1 MRMTNGN
8 SDNVWFKFQIVAIC
22 SVWYFSSS
30 GQNIVNKLALE
41 SFPYPLTIA
50 LSSLLNNVLYAIP
63 LLKLLRIK
71 TVQISSNYMMKT
83 IFPISFGRAL
93 AVSSAY
99 VGLSKVPVSYAQTI
113 KGTMPLFTVLLSRL
127 MLNER
132 YSTRIYVSLLP
143 IVAGVFVASF
153 TELQFDAIGLASSLF
168 STCTFAFL
176 NILAKKVFED
186 SGMHPI
192 HLLSINSQLA
202 TVILFPLWLLTDGY
216 SMWQADKPTNP
227 PSLHFLMLLFLSGLL
242 SFIQNFCAFALI
254 HQLSALSYAIS
265 NAAKRIAVIIVSLIV
280 LQNPV
285 TPLNMF
291 GTLVSVIGVFIY
303 NRVKH
308 NEGVKRSTSPTCKP
322 LDEERFLRSR
332 KRTFSL
338 NELRSSDSDV
348 RLMLSAN

>member
-1 MRMTNGN
+1 MGMTNSN
-8 SDNVWFKFQIVAIC
+8 PDTVWFTFQIVAIC
-22 SVWYFSSS
+22 GVWYFSSS

-41 SFPYPLTIA
+41 
-50 LSSLLNNVLYAIP
+50 
-63 LLKLLRIK
+63 
-71 TVQISSNYMMKT
+71 ISSNYMMKT

-153 TELQFDAIGLASSLF
+153 TELQFDAL
-168 STCTFAFL
+168 
-176 NILAKKVFED
+176 D

-192 HLLSINSQLA
+192 HLLSLNSQLA

-216 SMWQADKPTNP
+216 SMYQTEKQTNP

-308 NEGVKRSTSPTCKP
+308 SEEVKRSTSPTCKP